1 MAASDSRRHALAPP
15 GAARGHQRD
24 SIRAAILEA
33 ATHLLARGGFT
44 ALTMRALA
52 RRIGVSA
59 PTIYSHFR
67 NKEAL
72 VENLV
77 AQGLER
83 LADALREA
91 RTGADGSRLGAVV
104 GAYGRFAEENGALF
118 DLMFPAS
125 AATRPSGV
133 QAVAEEFRLAVSEER
148 SLDFALATW
157 ALVQGAIALD
167 RSGCLPAGTNRD
179 SAIATMLEALVGHG
193 AADSDPGQAP

>member
-1 MAASDSRRHALAPP
+1 M
-15 GAARGHQRD
+15 
-24 SIRAAILEA
+24 EA
-33 ATHLLARGGFT
+33 ATHLLARGGST

-59 PTIYSHFR
+59 PTIYAHFR

-72 VENLV
+72 VDDLV

-91 RTGADGSRLGAVV
+91 RTGTDRSRLGAVV

-125 AATRPSGV
+125 AAARPRGV
-133 QAVAEEFRLAVSEER
+133 QAVAEEFRLALSGEQ
-148 SLDFALATW
+148 SLGRALATW

-167 RSGCLPAGTNRD
+167 RSGRLPAGTDRD
-179 SAIATMLEALVGHG
+179 SAIATMLEALVGRG
-193 AADSDPGQAP
+193 TAAPAPGQAP